1 MLRPTRSG
9 LSFNR
14 ELLSLVSC
22 LGSRIVEQGPCES
35 LQNRP
40 LMQSSDETLGLWQ
53 WLPVWRAEDERE
65 ESISLGS
72 SRSACW
78 GLFTIAQ
85 EKNCSSYEWI
95 TWLGRPSL
103 PQGADLSS
111 VLDSV
116 EHGLLF
122 CELVWSSRGVLPH
135 VSTHTRTVGFPFE
148 IGSLAHTTN
157 RPILDH
163 WLMCDALLH
172 SIRRCAVECGVR
184 DRS

>member
-1 MLRPTRSG
+1 
-9 LSFNR
+9 
-14 ELLSLVSC
+14 
-22 LGSRIVEQGPCES
+22 
-35 LQNRP
+35 
-40 LMQSSDETLGLWQ
+40 MQSSDETLGLWQ

-135 VSTHTRTVGFPFE
+135 VSTHTQTVGFLFE
-148 IGSLAHTTN
+148 IESLAHTTN
-157 RPILDH
+157 RPILGSC
-163 WLMCDALLH
+163 LMCDALLRPLNSPLCCRMRCER
-172 SIRRCAVECGVR
+172 SIVAPT
-184 DRS
+184 

>member
-1 MLRPTRSG
+1 MTLAETYAIGPLFQSRAA
-9 LSFNR
+9 
-14 ELLSLVSC
+14 LVSC

-116 EHGLLF
+116 EHGPLF
-122 CELVWSSRGVLPH
+122 YALVWSSRDVLPH
-135 VSTHTRTVGFPFE
+135 VSTHTRTAGFPFE
-148 IGSLAHTTN
+148 IESLAHTTMASPRVAVGAPA
-157 RPILDH
+157 RP
-163 WLMCDALLH
+163 
-172 SIRRCAVECGVR
+172 
-184 DRS
+184 